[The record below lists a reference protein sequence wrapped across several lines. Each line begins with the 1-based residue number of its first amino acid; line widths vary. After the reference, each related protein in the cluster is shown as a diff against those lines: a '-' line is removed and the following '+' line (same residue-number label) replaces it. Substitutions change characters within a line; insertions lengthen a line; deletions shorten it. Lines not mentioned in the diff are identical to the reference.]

1 MKNFIILSIVAV
13 MILLSGCARKI
24 ETEPG
29 RIVYVDDDFETE
41 ADSDGSEYAPYHSLQ
56 EAIDSAW
63 SGDRIFLMPGIY
75 SAEADEYVDSLCG
88 NCLEHRTLAH
98 ATVGFHI
105 KDKQLTIEG
114 FERDSVR
121 LLTNAGY
128 GVLFENCPLSRI
140 SNLTIS
146 GGKRDLDGNATD
158 AAVVV
163 KFSDV
168 TVENCTIIDNEHKLD
183 TVVVGIG
190 GVFGREGAQIIVRNN
205 LIKNNSWDAIAL
217 YRGASAFI
225 ADNEIDKGRGV
236 GIGITWDAHAV
247 VTRNLI
253 SNYWKGIG
261 TFGNSSAVVTNN
273 IVFDNL
279 GWGIIAT
286 GNSFME
292 ARNNNIVRNGNCGFA
307 AWSDSARGVVI
318 NNIIADNGWREKWV
332 CPCVGVWMNGDPEN
346 FRIEYNDVWGNDSTE
361 YRDIE
366 DLTGQFGNLS
376 VDPMFVDSLDFHLRD
391 NSPLYNAGHP
401 YYTNPDGGRSDIGAY
416 GGLGGIK

>member
-1 MKNFIILSIVAV
+1 MVW
-13 MILLSGCARKI
+13 GCARKI
-24 ETEPG
+24 EIEPG
-29 RIVYVDDDFETE
+29 GVVYVDDDF
-41 ADSDGSEYAPYHSLQ
+41 DSGSIPDGSEYAPYQSLE
-56 EAIDSAW
+56 EAIDSAMP
-63 SGDRIFLMPGIY
+63 GDMIFLMPGIY
-75 SAEADEYVDSLCG
+75 SADAEAYTDSLCG
-88 NCLEHRTLAH
+88 NCLEHRTIVN

-114 FERDSVR
+114 YDRDSVR
-121 LLTNAGY
+121 LMTNAGY
-128 GVLFENCPLSRI
+128 GILFEDCPSSRI

-146 GGKRDLDGNATD
+146 GGKRDVDGNATD
-158 AAVVV
+158 AAIVV
-163 KFSDV
+163 KNSEV
-168 TVENCTIIDNEHKLD
+168 IVKNCTIIDNEHKLD

-190 GVFGREGAQIIVRNN
+190 GVFGREGAQIVISNN
-205 LIKNNSWDAIAL
+205 LIKNNGWDGIAL
-217 YRGASAFI
+217 YRGAKAFI
-225 ADNEIDKGRGV
+225 TGNTIDEGRGV

-261 TFGNSSAVVTNN
+261 TFGHSSAIVTNN

-286 GNSFME
+286 GNSYME

-307 AWSDSARGVVI
+307 AWSDSARGIVI

-332 CPCVGVWMNGDPEN
+332 CPCVGVWMNGIREN
-346 FRIEYNDVWGNDSTE
+346 FRIEYNDVWGNDSAE

-391 NSPLYNAGHP
+391 DSPLYNSGHP
-401 YYTNPDGGRSDIGAY
+401 YYTDPGGDRSDIGAY
-416 GGLGGIK
+416 GGLGRLEK